1 MRHFFEY
8 LNAQTVSTLRE
19 IAKQDGTIP
28 GYSKMR
34 KQELITAI
42 EYRMVAAHDEAIK
55 EDGERNPE
63 ATYTVPG
70 TDVTLTGSA
79 AMVMI
84 RHERNVRRYNPT
96 MKRNRDGAVILS
108 RKQIRRCSKKLR
120 KYAKEIGF
128 FA

>member
-1 MRHFFEY
+1 MNY
-8 LNAQTVSTLRE
+8 LSEMTVKTLRE
-19 IAKQDGTIP
+19 VAKQAGLK
-28 GYSKMR
+28 GYSTMKKDALVSILTKLVLSDIEEAMDENVSR
-34 KQELITAI
+34 MNAEL
-42 EYRMVAAHDEAIK
+42 
-55 EDGERNPE
+55 
-63 ATYTVPG
+63 TYTVPG

-128 FA
+128 FAEA